1 MNCRKL
7 AFAISMM
14 FCGLLLCHT
23 IANAQQPQGQSRGA
37 RSADE
42 YIKLLESERRLEGL
56 QVTKVIETL
65 KVKTGDHVADIG
77 SGSGV
82 FTRPLAQKVGAK
94 GVVYAVD
101 IDPELIK
108 YLEKTAAEQKLT
120 NIKTLLVT
128 EADPKLP
135 APVDLIVII
144 DTMHHIANQP
154 TYVKGLKKY
163 LKPNGRVAIVDFSK
177 NWPAGHEKMIYTVD
191 DLDGWMKAAGF
202 KRTEQYDFL
211 ENNFFVVYE

>member
-1 MNCRKL
+1 MIYRKFGVAL
-7 AFAISMM
+7 LLM
-14 FCGLLLCHT
+14 FCCA
-23 IANAQQPQGQSRGA
+23 IASAQQPQGQSRGT
-37 RSADE
+37 RSSDE

-56 QVTKVIETL
+56 QVIKVIETL
-65 KVKTGDHVADIG
+65 KVKPGDHVADIG

-108 YLEKTAAEQKLT
+108 YVEKTAAEQKLT
-120 NIKTLLVT
+120 NIKTLLAA

-163 LKPNGRVAIVDFSK
+163 LKPNGRVAIIDFSK
-177 NWPAGHEKMIYTVD
+177 NWPAGHEKMIYTVV

-202 KRTEQYDFL
+202 KRTEQHDFL
-211 ENNFFVVYE
+211 ENNFFVVYQ